1 MTSHPSRIPP
11 LPVEEFTE
19 EQAQLVGPWKTLA
32 FSRVLV
38 RHPDM
43 YRTFVPFLAELIA
56 RTRLPPRDREIVCL
70 RSLRLCGDTYEH
82 THHVEIARRTGM
94 TDEEITAA
102 TEGKGAAL
110 TDFDRTVVRA
120 TEELVRDQ
128 YVSDRTW
135 KELEARYSQQQRMEI
150 VFLTG
155 CYVTMAMLTK
165 TFGMRLDEDAS
176 MDEINA
182 NRTYT

>member
-1 MTSHPSRIPP
+1 MTPDAPRIPP
-11 LPVEEFTE
+11 LRVEDFTE
-19 EQAQLVGPWKTLA
+19 EQTQLVGPWKTLA

-43 YRTFVPFLAELIA
+43 YRTFVPFLAEVIA
-56 RTRLPPRDREIVCL
+56 RTKLPPRDREIVCL
-70 RSLRLCGDTYEH
+70 RTLRLCGDTYEH
-82 THHVEIARRTGM
+82 AHHEVIARRAGM
-94 TDEEITAA
+94 TDAEIAA
-102 TEGKGAAL
+102 ANDGAGAAL
-110 TDFDRTVVRA
+110 TEFDRTVVRA

-128 YVSDRTW
+128 YLSDRTW
-135 KELEARYSQQQRMEI
+135 KELAARYSQVQLMEI

-165 TFGMRLDEDAS
+165 TFGMQLEEDES
-176 MDEINA
+176 MERVNA